1 MKARKQK
8 ERIISS
14 LDFENIMRQIKVK
27 EEKKPNAIDNL
38 QYLKK
43 KILTAHVVNPR
54 EIPPNIVTMGSV
66 VEIRTD
72 NDDFTFKLT
81 LVYPEFE
88 EVRENK
94 ISIFSN
100 LGTAIF
106 LQEVNEI
113 INYHAWEKEHT
124 IKIIN
129 IHYQPEISE
138 DSNTK
143 ILRNNLLKL
152 ILHFH

>member
-1 MKARKQK
+1 MEIRKQE

-14 LDFENIMRQIKVK
+14 LDFENIMRQIKVR
-27 EEKKPNAIDNL
+27 EEEHLNAIDNL

-43 KILTAHVVNPR
+43 KILTAHKVDPR

-106 LQEVNEI
+106 LQEENEI
-113 INYHAWEKEHT
+113 INYYTWENEHT
-124 IKIIN
+124 LKIIH
-129 IHYQPEISE
+129 IHYQPEIVEGSY
-138 DSNTK
+138 TK

-152 ILHFH
+152 ILYFH